1 MYLARQAYGKN
12 PQLAKFLAVSMV
24 LLANGSPEGHQQRT
38 VLGKEEL
45 VRLGKAK
52 MPKLR

>member
-1 MYLARQAYGKN
+1 MKKT

-24 LLANGSPEGHQQRT
+24 LLANGSSEGRQQRT
-38 VLGKEEL
+38 AVGKEGL
-45 VRLGKAK
+45 VGLGKAK